1 MARAAL
7 STPPVNAFSKAAKHK
22 QTANEENLNL
32 RFKVYLKDHT
42 HHIVQC
48 TYIREGTSLLS
59 KAISLPINCKTLK
72 LFPEGVTTDQTTPR
86 RTFPVLSQGI
96 SFYSSLHWPGQRSIS
111 YHLWYI
117 QAFAWKQITRF
128 IFTELPFQDLL
139 LAFGDFF
146 NCVLCKLFIFQKILQ
161 GIAHATWKRVHNF
174 HFSAIVL
181 PLTIFPGKGDITK
194 VTGSLTAP
202 NRFRMLVGFSS
213 ELTGA
218 LFSASFLYQGSM
230 LLCFIGWWQW
240 WL

>member
-1 MARAAL
+1 M
-7 STPPVNAFSKAAKHK
+7 T
-22 QTANEENLNL
+22 E
-32 RFKVYLKDHT
+32 
-42 HHIVQC
+42 C
-48 TYIREGTSLLS
+48 TSLLS
-59 KAISLPINCKTLK
+59 KAISLPINCKILK

-181 PLTIFPGKGDITK
+181 QLTIFPGKGDITK

-218 LFSASFLYQGSM
+218 LFSASFLYQGS
-230 LLCFIGWWQW
+230 INS
-240 WL
+240 

>member
-1 MARAAL
+1 M
-7 STPPVNAFSKAAKHK
+7 SNPPL
-22 QTANEENLNL
+22 EW
-32 RFKVYLKDHT
+32 
-42 HHIVQC
+42 
-48 TYIREGTSLLS
+48 TSLLS
-59 KAISLPINCKTLK
+59 KAISLPINCKILK

-181 PLTIFPGKGDITK
+181 QLIIIIGKGDITK

-202 NRFRMLVGFSS
+202 DRFRMLVGFSS

-218 LFSASFLYQGSM
+218 LFSAFFLYQGSM
-230 LLCFIGWWQW
+230 KVSLLSESIQRKSNYFCISLVFFNTIYDI
-240 WL
+240 